1 MQRNYTLDE
10 LAKFL
15 HRQPKE
21 LKKLADNGRIVGRK
35 AQGEWIF
42 ALDDVVQWMEQELTR
57 IDNDKIATFEEAV
70 AAVAEE
76 NEDVPFCELLCQN
89 AITTSFPAKTR
100 ASVLSEISKIA
111 EEAGLLWD
119 ADMMSQALLERENMA
134 STALENGVAILHP
147 RRPAP
152 NLIAQDFLAVAISK
166 KGVPF
171 GGSRG
176 ILSNV
181 FFLLC
186 CGSDT
191 SYLRALSRLSR
202 ILNTP
207 DVVDKLREAETVNE
221 VYDLLVEVA
230 NSLE

>member
-35 AQGEWIF
+35 AQGEWVF
-42 ALDDVVQWMEQELTR
+42 ALADVVQWMEQELTQ

-76 NEDVPFCELLCQN
+76 DEDVPFCELLSQN
-89 AITTSFPAKTR
+89 AITTSFSARTR

-111 EEAGLLWD
+111 ENAGLLWD
-119 ADMMSQALLERENMA
+119 ANMMSQALLEREEMA

-166 KGVPF
+166 SGVPF

-176 ILSNV
+176 TLSNV
-181 FFLLC
+181 FILLC
-186 CGSDT
+186 CGTDAN
-191 SYLRALSRLSR
+191 YLRALSRLSR
-202 ILNTP
+202 VLNMP
-207 DVVDKLREAETVNE
+207 GVIDQLREAESVDE
-221 VYDLLVEVA
+221 VYNLLVEVA
-230 NSLE
+230 NSLD